1 MSLWKKVKSA
11 AGQLGFGR
19 VSTAETSGVLDEL
32 EKTAR
37 IDPKSAQRRQ
47 VTFTIAVIA
56 LGAKMAKA
64 DGVVTT
70 DEIDAFKEI
79 FKVPPNEMANVARIF
94 NMAKQDV
101 AGYES
106 YATQIAN
113 ILKDDRQ
120 LLEDVLH
127 GLFYIATADN
137 VFHPGEESFLKEV
150 ARRFAFFE
158 HEYRQ
163 VRARFLP
170 EDKRDPYVVLGV
182 EASIG
187 DDQLKSHYRKLVV
200 ENHPDK
206 AIARGMPPEFVKI
219 TTAKLAAINEA
230 YEAIRKERGL

>member
-1 MSLWKKVKSA
+1 MSLWKKVRSA
-11 AGQLGFGR
+11 AGRLGLGR
-19 VSTAETSGVLDEL
+19 SAAEGSGVLDEL
-32 EKTAR
+32 EKTSR
-37 IDPKSAQRRQ
+37 IDPASSQRRQ

-64 DGVVTT
+64 DGIVSTE
-70 DEIDAFKEI
+70 EIDAFKEI
-79 FKVPPNEMANVARIF
+79 FKVPASEMANVARIF

-101 AGYES
+101 AGFES

-137 VFHPGEESFLKEV
+137 VFHPGEETFLKEV

-170 EDKRDPYVVLGV
+170 EDKRDPYIVLGV
-182 EASIG
+182 ERTI
-187 DDQLKSHYRKLVV
+187 DDGELKSHYRKLVV

-206 AIARGMPPEFVKI
+206 AIARGMPPEFVQI
-219 TTAKLAAINEA
+219 ATTKLASINEA
-230 YEAIRKERGL
+230 YEAIRKERSL

>member
-1 MSLWKKVKSA
+1 MSIWTRIADVLASIGESVGAFLQQVASRNPTPPEKSVA
-11 AGQLGFGR
+11 
-19 VSTAETSGVLDEL
+19 
-32 EKTAR
+32 
-37 IDPKSAQRRQ
+37 
-47 VTFTIAVIA
+47 FTIGMIG

-70 DEIDAFKEI
+70 DEIEAFKEI

-101 AGYES
+101 AGFES
-106 YATQIAN
+106 YATQIAS

-137 VFHPGEESFLKEV
+137 VFHPGEETFLKEV
-150 ARRFAFFE
+150 ARRFAFFD

-163 VRARFLP
+163 VRSRFLP
-170 EDKRDPYVVLGV
+170 EDKRDPYVVLGI
-182 EASIG
+182 ERTIT
-187 DDQLKSHYRKLVV
+187 DDELKSHYRRLVV

-219 TTAKLAAINEA
+219 ATAKVAAINEA
-230 YEAIRKERGL
+230 YEAIRKERSL